1 MVGSAAV
8 PREEVTS
15 SKSIAKRVANDMNL
29 EAPRIAIFNFTLLSL
44 RMEWKCEYIS
54 VRSGIYNRDEDV
66 WVRVTNSCPQP
77 YSLWTNSS
85 LHFFTLSFPVLVWC
99 TKN

>member
-44 RMEWKCEYIS
+44 RME
-54 VRSGIYNRDEDV
+54 
-66 WVRVTNSCPQP
+66 
-77 YSLWTNSS
+77 
-85 LHFFTLSFPVLVWC
+85 
-99 TKN
+99 